1 RRCVKMNTLNRIYQ
15 QKFIAIIRGYN
26 PENAVLIAK
35 ALSEG
40 GVKVFEIAMN
50 SPNALTSIEKIKDE
64 LGNEVSVGAGT
75 VLDPETARSAILAG
89 SNFILSPSL
98 NIETIKVAKRYGV
111 ISIPGAFTPTEILT
125 AFEEGGDII
134 KVFPASKLGPDYV
147 KELLSPLPQ
156 LKLLP
161 TGGINLDNM
170 KNYLQKGAVG
180 VGIGSS
186 LVHQTENVTEDFL
199 KTIKEKAEKFVECV
213 EE

>member
-1 RRCVKMNTLNRIYQ
+1 MNTLNRIYQ

-134 KVFPASKLGPDYV
+134 KVFPASKLGADYV

-213 EE
+213 EEI

>member
-1 RRCVKMNTLNRIYQ
+1 MNTLNRIYQ

-213 EE
+213 EEI